1 MIEPVR
7 IPARARL
14 NPERPDGGAPFR
26 GELPVRQERVLRL
39 DATAPGRRGDNAAAG
54 FANGY

>member
-26 GELPVRQERVLRL
+26 GELPGCQKGTTAEEFLGLRSGAL
-39 DATAPGRRGDNAAAG
+39 PAENI
-54 FANGY
+54 